1 MLKEKSLKEKKLP
14 DDASEIIERVS
25 SRLGQKFRFGYH
37 TIDDMKQQAAL
48 FAWEGINDSWDDSRP
63 LENFLWIHVRNR
75 LYNFK
80 RNNYCRPEKPC
91 DSCPLYVNHECTK
104 FDNMLDCHLYKGWT
118 DRNTAKRNLMS
129 SYSTVYE
136 KEHESSALDKL
147 FTKDIINTVEE
158 NLHVYFREDWIRF
171 INNLKLPKIRKDR
184 LLEEVVTILKENG
197 IDPTQER

>member
-1 MLKEKSLKEKKLP
+1 LKEKKLP
-14 DDASEIIERVS
+14 DDANDIIERVS

-80 RNNYCRPEKPC
+80 RNNYGRPEKPC
-91 DSCPLYVNHECTK
+91 DSCPLYVNYECTG
-104 FDNMLDCHLYKGWT
+104 FDNMMDCKLYKGWS

-136 KEHESSALDKL
+136 KEQESSALDDL
-147 FTKDIINTVEE
+147 FTRDIINLIDQE
-158 NLHVYFREDWIRF
+158 LHVYFREDWIRF
-171 INNLKLPKIRKDR
+171 TNNLRLPKVRKDR
-184 LLEEVVTILKENG
+184 LLEELSVILKENG
-197 IDPTQER
+197 IDPAQER